1 MQSEEEIE
9 DSIENTINNDELFS
23 IQEIKYLLNNHINT
37 TFYND
42 TAIEVLNKSTLQY
55 IEQLETREQKLINY
69 LESKNIN
76 TIEKEGQEPCEIY
89 KSKKAT
95 IEIDEILKIVK
106 G

>member
-1 MQSEEEIE
+1 MLSEEEIE
-9 DSIENTINNDELFS
+9 KLEELSRYCALKNIDREDDIFGEFVVVIQKVEN
-23 IQEIKYLLNNHINT
+23 
-37 TFYND
+37 
-42 TAIEVLNKSTLQY
+42 Y
-55 IEQLETREQKLINY
+55 IEQLEIKEQKLINY